1 MYPTLMKNKDRLSF
15 LYPTTCARLVHSTFA
30 FRWPR
35 MGGAQGVCQEEPG
48 FPRLLI
54 NSLERLGVTERP
66 RYYSRE
72 YKHLSTLRCRV
83 VLSIARNT
91 RYPDIEPW
99 RVTATGFQHQDAYPL
114 TIRKALRYLCWI
126 FEEHLIPTP
135 MRVFPPA
142 IRTQV
147 WQARMRNLERRRH
160 QEDLLYHV
168 VTYLVSL
175 DKLFDE
181 QARFLREQT
190 HRAEQAKLAV
200 RMHQIWVAQAKART
214 AAAISSEAIAHENLR
229 QIQDR
234 RMQEWTSS
242 GTPVPAIGET
252 QVLIG
257 TPIIGGGGLFWD
269 PASSTQR
276 CRKVSC
282 SRRRRSC
289 RTAPRKWNPRGR

>member
-1 MYPTLMKNKDRLSF
+1 MAEKGWTQ
-15 LYPTTCARLVHSTFA
+15 C
-30 FRWPR
+30 
-35 MGGAQGVCQEEPG
+35 VCQEEPG

-66 RYYSRE
+66 WYYSRE
-72 YKHLSTLRCRV
+72 YEHLGTLRCRV
-83 VLSIARNT
+83 VLSIARST

-99 RVTATGFQHQDAYPL
+99 RVTATGFQHRDAYPL
-114 TIRKALRYLCWI
+114 AIRKALRYLCRI

-135 MRVFPPA
+135 MRLFPPA
-142 IRTQV
+142 IRMQV

-160 QEDLLYHV
+160 QEDLLYHMV
-168 VTYLVSL
+168 AYLVSL

-190 HRAEQAKLAV
+190 HRAEQAELAV
-200 RMHQIWVAQAKART
+200 RMHQIGVAQAEART
-214 AAAISSEAIAHENLR
+214 AAAISSEAVAHESLR

-234 RMQEWTSS
+234 HMQESTSS

-257 TPIIGGGGLFWD
+257 TPIIGWGGLFGTPQAPPEGAERSAAAAEEGAVEQPQENGILED
-269 PASSTQR
+269 DEEELLIPLEVHSASEDDS
-276 CRKVSC
+276 
-282 SRRRRSC
+282 
-289 RTAPRKWNPRGR
+289 PRE

>member
-1 MYPTLMKNKDRLSF
+1 MAENGWT
-15 LYPTTCARLVHSTFA
+15 
-30 FRWPR
+30 
-35 MGGAQGVCQEEPG
+35 QGVCQEEPG

-72 YKHLSTLRCRV
+72 YEHLGTLCCRV
-83 VLSIARNT
+83 VLSIARST
-91 RYPDIEPW
+91 RHPDIEPW
-99 RVTATGFQHQDAYPL
+99 RVTATGFQHRDAYPL
-114 TIRKALRYLCWI
+114 AIRKALRYLCRI

-135 MRVFPPA
+135 MRLFPPA
-142 IRTQV
+142 IR
-147 WQARMRNLERRRH
+147 MNLERRRH

-168 VTYLVSL
+168 VAYLISL

-190 HRAEQAKLAV
+190 HRAEQDELAV
-200 RMHQIWVAQAKART
+200 RMHQIRVAQAKART
-214 AAAISSEAIAHENLR
+214 AAAISSEAVAHENLR

-242 GTPVPAIGET
+242 GTPVPAVGET

-257 TPIIGGGGLFWD
+257 TPVVGWGGLFGTLQA
-269 PASSTQR
+269 PPEGAE
-276 CRKVSC
+276 
-282 SRRRRSC
+282 RSAVAVEEGAVEQP
-289 RTAPRKWNPRGR
+289 RENGILEDDEEEQLIPLEVHSAPEDDSPRE

>member
-1 MYPTLMKNKDRLSF
+1 MAEN
-15 LYPTTCARLVHSTFA
+15 
-30 FRWPR
+30 
-35 MGGAQGVCQEEPG
+35 GVCQEEPG

-54 NSLERLGVTERP
+54 NSLEHLGVTERP

-72 YKHLSTLRCRV
+72 YEHLGTLRCRV
-83 VLSIARNT
+83 VLSIARST

-99 RVTATGFQHQDAYPL
+99 RVTATGFQHWDAYPL
-114 TIRKALRYLCWI
+114 AIRKALRYLCRI

-135 MRVFPPA
+135 MRLFPPA

-160 QEDLLYHV
+160 QEDVLYHV
-168 VTYLVSL
+168 VAYLVSL

-181 QARFLREQT
+181 HARFLREQT
-190 HRAEQAKLAV
+190 HRAEQVELAV
-200 RMHQIWVAQAKART
+200 KMHQIRVAQAEART
-214 AAAISSEAIAHENLR
+214 AAAISSEAVAHENLR

-242 GTPVPAIGET
+242 GTPVPAIEET

-257 TPIIGGGGLFWD
+257 TPIIGWGGLFGTPSAAAAKEGAVEQPRENGILKD
-269 PASSTQR
+269 DEEELLIPLEVHS
-276 CRKVSC
+276 
-282 SRRRRSC
+282 
-289 RTAPRKWNPRGR
+289 APEDGSPHE